1 MRFAL
6 PLVLSFAALSGTAL
20 VAQVAPAETPAPA
33 PTAAEAR
40 KLAEEF
46 AAKLEANFVF
56 PETGKRYA
64 AALRA
69 KAAAG
74 GYDKLASREALA
86 EMMTDDVQA
95 IAPDGHLRVFAS
107 APDRPRPASQPG
119 ATPAPAQ
126 SPAVEKGRWVAP
138 GVAFVRFN
146 GFPGSPE
153 SVAATRQ
160 FVRDY
165 AEAKTLIIDVR
176 THRGGGL
183 DEMDVM
189 FPLLFAQPTQL
200 VAMETRAA
208 VVAAGNEPLDDRA
221 TLKRVA
227 SAPEVVREDHWAL
240 PTSPASPLAS
250 AKIYV
255 LTSGGSASAAEHFA
269 LTMKRTHRATLIGE
283 PTAGAGHFGG
293 MVPLPA
299 GFSAFIPVG
308 RTYDPDTGQGWEGPG
323 VAPDIAVPP
332 EQALVEAL
340 KRAGVASADAERLSA
355 ELAPQGRMHRRVR
368 AAAR

>member
-6 PLVLSFAALSGTAL
+6 PFALSVAALSSGAL
-20 VAQVAPAETPAPA
+20 FAQAETAKAEAPSPV
-33 PTAAEAR
+33 PTASEAR
-40 KLAEEF
+40 ALAEEF
-46 AAKLEANFVF
+46 ARKLEDNFVF

-64 AALRA
+64 AALRV

-74 GYDKLASREALA
+74 GYDKTISREALA
-86 EMMTDDVQA
+86 EMMTADVQA

-107 APDRPRPASQPG
+107 PPDLSRPAVQPG
-119 ATPAPAQ
+119 STPP
-126 SPAVEKGRWVAP
+126 SAVEKARWVAP
-138 GVAFVRFN
+138 GVAFIRFN
-146 GFPGSPE
+146 GFPGSEE
-153 SVAATRQ
+153 SVAASRQ

-165 AEAKTLIIDVR
+165 ATAKTLIIDVR

-189 FPLLFAQPTQL
+189 FPLLFAQSTQL

-227 SAPEVVREDHWAL
+227 SAPEVVRQDHWAL
-240 PTSPASPLAS
+240 AASPASPLAS

-269 LTMKRTHRATLIGE
+269 LTMKRTHRATLIGQ
-283 PTAGAGHFGG
+283 PTAGAGHYGG
-293 MVPLPA
+293 MVPLPS
-299 GFSAFIPVG
+299 GFTAFIPVG

-323 VAPDIAVPP
+323 VAPDVEVPA

-340 KRAGVASADAERLSA
+340 KRAGIASADAERLSA

-368 AAAR
+368 AASR